1 MRRIMGK
8 NNKKYSRGLLAALL
22 IFSML
27 EISGCSIKETD
38 RTAGSTKE
46 STVPSITQ
54 TEAAKESFT
63 AEAITTEE
71 AITTATENESA
82 RLDGY
87 IGLLGL
93 TKEELVKNLG
103 EEPEKIDEGG
113 LEFKKAG
120 IRIWFD
126 QTNYKT
132 VEQIFVMNPD
142 FDIHGVK
149 LGEKIDK
156 FKEVLKDPVSDR
168 NGDAH
173 FKYNDIYLSINYDT
187 NTQVTYGLY
196 LLKNDF

>member
-8 NNKKYSRGLLAALL
+8 NNKKYSRRLLAALL
-22 IFSML
+22 LFSML
-27 EISGCSIKETD
+27 EVSGCSIKQAD

-46 STVPSITQ
+46 STAPSITQ
-54 TEAAKESFT
+54 TEAAKESST
-63 AEAITTEE
+63 AEAITTAAED
-71 AITTATENESA
+71 ESA

-132 VEQIFVMNPD
+132 AEQIFVMDPD

-149 LGEKIDK
+149 LGDKIDK
-156 FKEVLKDPVSDR
+156 FKKVLKDPVSDR

-173 FKYNDIYLSINYDT
+173 FKYNEIYLSINYDT

>member
-8 NNKKYSRGLLAALL
+8 NNKKYSRRLLAALL
-22 IFSML
+22 LISML
-27 EISGCSIKETD
+27 GISGCSIKESD

-46 STVPSITQ
+46 STAPSITQ
-54 TEAAKESFT
+54 TEAVKESST
-63 AEAITTEE
+63 AE

>member
-8 NNKKYSRGLLAALL
+8 NNKKYSRRLLAALL
-22 IFSML
+22 LFSML

-46 STVPSITQ
+46 S
-54 TEAAKESFT
+54 EAVKESST
-63 AEAITTEE
+63 AEAISTTE
-71 AITTATENESA
+71 AITTTEAISTAAENESA
-82 RLDGY
+82 LLDRY

-126 QTNYKT
+126 QTNFKT
-132 VEQIFVMNPD
+132 AEQIFVMDPD
-142 FDIHGVK
+142 FDIHGVE

>member
-8 NNKKYSRGLLAALL
+8 NNKKYSRRLLAALL
-22 IFSML
+22 LISML

-46 STVPSITQ
+46 STAPSITQ
-54 TEAAKESFT
+54 TEAAKEST
-63 AEAITTEE
+63 AAEV
-71 AITTATENESA
+71 ITTAAEDESA

-113 LEFKKAG
+113 LEFKNAG

-132 VEQIFVMNPD
+132 AEQIFVMDPD
-142 FDIHGVK
+142 FDIQGVK

>member
-8 NNKKYSRGLLAALL
+8 NNKKYSRRLLAALL
-22 IFSML
+22 LFSML

-38 RTAGSTKE
+38 RTAGSAKE
-46 STVPSITQ
+46 STAPSITQ
-54 TEAAKESFT
+54 TEAAKESSA
-63 AEAITTEE
+63 AEAITTAAED
-71 AITTATENESA
+71 ESA

>member
-8 NNKKYSRGLLAALL
+8 NNKKYSMRLLAALL
-22 IFSML
+22 LFSML

-46 STVPSITQ
+46 S
-54 TEAAKESFT
+54 EAVKESST
-63 AEAITTEE
+63 AEAISTTE
-71 AITTATENESA
+71 AITTTEAISTAAENESA
-82 RLDGY
+82 LLERY

-126 QTNYKT
+126 QTNFKT
-132 VEQIFVMNPD
+132 AEQIFVMDPD

-173 FKYNDIYLSINYDT
+173 FKYNNIYLSINYDT

>member
-1 MRRIMGK
+1 MRRNMGK
-8 NNKKYSRGLLAALL
+8 NNKKQSRRLLAALL
-22 IFSML
+22 LFSIL
-27 EISGCSIKETD
+27 GVSGCSIKQTD
-38 RTAGSTKE
+38 RTAGSRNE
-46 STVPSITQ
+46 STAPSITQ
-54 TEAAKESFT
+54 TEAATESST
-63 AEAITTEE
+63 AAE
-71 AITTATENESA
+71 ITTAAVTTSAENESA
-82 RLDGY
+82 RLDRY

-93 TKEELVKNLG
+93 TKEELVNNLG

-132 VEQIFVMNPD
+132 AEQIFVMDPD

>member
-8 NNKKYSRGLLAALL
+8 NNKKYSRRLLAALL
-22 IFSML
+22 LFSML

-46 STVPSITQ
+46 SIAPSIIQ
-54 TEAAKESFT
+54 TEAAKESST
-63 AEAITTEE
+63 AA
-71 AITTATENESA
+71 ENESA
-82 RLDGY
+82 LLDRY
-87 IGLLGL
+87 IALLGL

-132 VEQIFVMNPD
+132 AEQIFVMDPD

>member
-8 NNKKYSRGLLAALL
+8 NNKKYSRRLLAALL
-22 IFSML
+22 LFSML
-27 EISGCSIKETD
+27 EVSGCSIKQTD

-46 STVPSITQ
+46 STAPSISQ
-54 TEAAKESFT
+54 TESVKESSPAAVT
-63 AEAITTEE
+63 
-71 AITTATENESA
+71 TTAAENDSA
-82 RLDGY
+82 LLERY

-93 TKEELVKNLG
+93 TKEELVTNLG

-120 IRIWFD
+120 IRIWLD

-132 VEQIFVMNPD
+132 AEQIFVMDPD

-187 NTQVTYGLY
+187 STQVTYGLY

>member
-8 NNKKYSRGLLAALL
+8 NNKKYSRRLLAALL
-22 IFSML
+22 LFSML

-46 STVPSITQ
+46 S
-54 TEAAKESFT
+54 EAVKESST
-63 AEAITTEE
+63 AEAISTTE
-71 AITTATENESA
+71 AITTTEAISTAAENESA
-82 RLDGY
+82 LLDRY

-126 QTNYKT
+126 QTDYKT
-132 VEQIFVMNPD
+132 AEQIFVMDPD

>member
-1 MRRIMGK
+1 MRRIMEK
-8 NNKKYSRGLLAALL
+8 NNKKYSRRLLAALL
-22 IFSML
+22 LFSML

-46 STVPSITQ
+46 S
-54 TEAAKESFT
+54 EAVKESST
-63 AEAITTEE
+63 AEAISTTE
-71 AITTATENESA
+71 AITTTEAISTAAENQSA
-82 RLDGY
+82 LLERY

-132 VEQIFVMNPD
+132 AEQIFVMDPD

>member
-8 NNKKYSRGLLAALL
+8 NNKKYSRRLLAALL
-22 IFSML
+22 LFSML

-46 STVPSITQ
+46 S
-54 TEAAKESFT
+54 EAVKESST
-63 AEAITTEE
+63 AEAISTTE
-71 AITTATENESA
+71 AITTTEAISTAAENESA
-82 RLDGY
+82 LLERY

-126 QTNYKT
+126 QTNFKT
-132 VEQIFVMNPD
+132 AEQIFVMDPD

>member
-8 NNKKYSRGLLAALL
+8 NNKKYSRRLLAALL
-22 IFSML
+22 LFSML
-27 EISGCSIKETD
+27 EISGCSIKGTD
-38 RTAGSTKE
+38 RTAGSTEE
-46 STVPSITQ
+46 STAPSITQ
-54 TEAAKESFT
+54 SETVKESSKA
-63 AEAITTEE
+63 AEITTTE
-71 AITTATENESA
+71 AITTAAENESA
-82 RLDGY
+82 LLDRY
-87 IGLLGL
+87 ISLLGL

-132 VEQIFVMNPD
+132 AEQIFVMDPN

-156 FKEVLKDPVSDR
+156 FKEVLKDPVSER

>member
-8 NNKKYSRGLLAALL
+8 NNKKYSRRLLAALL
-22 IFSML
+22 LISML

-46 STVPSITQ
+46 STAPSITQ
-54 TEAAKESFT
+54 TEAVKESST
-63 AEAITTEE
+63 AE

>member
-8 NNKKYSRGLLAALL
+8 NNKKYSRRLLAALL
-22 IFSML
+22 LFSML

-46 STVPSITQ
+46 S
-54 TEAAKESFT
+54 EAVKESST
-63 AEAITTEE
+63 AEAISTTE
-71 AITTATENESA
+71 AITTTEAISTAAENESA
-82 RLDGY
+82 LLDRY

-126 QTNYKT
+126 QTNFKT
-132 VEQIFVMNPD
+132 AEQIFVMDPD

>member
-8 NNKKYSRGLLAALL
+8 NNKKYSRRLLAALL
-22 IFSML
+22 LFSML

-46 STVPSITQ
+46 S
-54 TEAAKESFT
+54 EAVKESST
-63 AEAITTEE
+63 AEAISTTE
-71 AITTATENESA
+71 AITTTEAISTAAENESA
-82 RLDGY
+82 LLDRY

-126 QTNYKT
+126 QINFKT
-132 VEQIFVMNPD
+132 AEQIFVMDPD

>member
-1 MRRIMGK
+1 MRRIMGR
-8 NNKKYSRGLLAALL
+8 NNKKYSRRLLAALL
-22 IFSML
+22 LISML

-46 STVPSITQ
+46 STAPSITQ
-54 TEAAKESFT
+54 TEAAKESST
-63 AEAITTEE
+63 AV
-71 AITTATENESA
+71 AITTAAEDESA
-82 RLDGY
+82 RLDSY

-113 LEFKKAG
+113 LEFKNAG

-132 VEQIFVMNPD
+132 AEQIFVMDPD
-142 FDIHGVK
+142 FDIQGVK

-156 FKEVLKDPVSDR
+156 FKEVLKDPVSDQ

>member
-8 NNKKYSRGLLAALL
+8 NNKKYSRRLLAALL
-22 IFSML
+22 LFSML
-27 EISGCSIKETD
+27 EISGCSIKESD

-46 STVPSITQ
+46 STAPSITQ
-54 TEAAKESFT
+54 TEAVKESST
-63 AEAITTEE
+63 AE

-156 FKEVLKDPVSDR
+156 FKEVLKDPVSDQ

>member
-8 NNKKYSRGLLAALL
+8 NNKNHNRKLLAALL
-22 IFSML
+22 LFSIL
-27 EISGCSIKETD
+27 GVSGCSIKQTD
-38 RTAGSTKE
+38 RTAGSTND
-46 STVPSITQ
+46 STAPFITQ
-54 TEAAKESFT
+54 TEAAEESST
-63 AEAITTEE
+63 AAEITTA
-71 AITTATENESA
+71 AITTAAENESA
-82 RLDGY
+82 RLDRY

-93 TKEELVKNLG
+93 TKEELVNNLG

-132 VEQIFVMNPD
+132 AEQIFVLDPD

-173 FKYNDIYLSINYDT
+173 FKYNDIYLSVNYDT
-187 NTQVTYGLY
+187 NTQITYGLY

>member
-8 NNKKYSRGLLAALL
+8 NNKKYSRRLLAALL
-22 IFSML
+22 LISML

-46 STVPSITQ
+46 STAPSITQ
-54 TEAAKESFT
+54 TEASKESSA
-63 AEAITTEE
+63 AEAITTAAED
-71 AITTATENESA
+71 ESA

-113 LEFKKAG
+113 LEFKNAG

-132 VEQIFVMNPD
+132 AEQIFVMDPD

-187 NTQVTYGLY
+187 STQVTYGLY

>member
-8 NNKKYSRGLLAALL
+8 NNKKYSRRLLAALL
-22 IFSML
+22 LFSML

-46 STVPSITQ
+46 STAPSITQ
-54 TEAAKESFT
+54 TEAVKESST
-63 AEAITTEE
+63 AE

-82 RLDGY
+82 RLDDY

>member
-8 NNKKYSRGLLAALL
+8 NNKKQSRRLLAALL
-22 IFSML
+22 LFSIL
-27 EISGCSIKETD
+27 GVSGCSIKQTD
-38 RTAGSTKE
+38 RTADSRNE

-54 TEAAKESFT
+54 TEAATESST
-63 AEAITTEE
+63 AAE
-71 AITTATENESA
+71 ITTAAVTTSAENESA
-82 RLDGY
+82 RLDRY

-93 TKEELVKNLG
+93 TKEELVNNLG

-132 VEQIFVMNPD
+132 AEQIFVMDPD

>member
-8 NNKKYSRGLLAALL
+8 NNKKYSRRLLAALL
-22 IFSML
+22 LFSML
-27 EISGCSIKETD
+27 EISGCSIKESD

-46 STVPSITQ
+46 STAPSITQ
-54 TEAAKESFT
+54 TEAVKESST
-63 AEAITTEE
+63 AE

-87 IGLLGL
+87 IGVLGL

-156 FKEVLKDPVSDR
+156 FKEVLKDPVSDQ

-173 FKYNDIYLSINYDT
+173 FKYNNIYLSINYDT

>member
-1 MRRIMGK
+1 MRRIMEK
-8 NNKKYSRGLLAALL
+8 NNKKYSMRLLAALL
-22 IFSML
+22 LFSML

-46 STVPSITQ
+46 S
-54 TEAAKESFT
+54 EAVKESST
-63 AEAITTEE
+63 AEAISTTE
-71 AITTATENESA
+71 AITTTEAISTAAENQSA
-82 RLDGY
+82 LLERY

-132 VEQIFVMNPD
+132 AEQIFVMDPD

-173 FKYNDIYLSINYDT
+173 FKYDDIYLSINYDT

>member
-1 MRRIMGK
+1 MRRIMGR
-8 NNKKYSRGLLAALL
+8 NNKKYSRRLLAALL
-22 IFSML
+22 LISML
-27 EISGCSIKETD
+27 ELSGCSIKETD

-46 STVPSITQ
+46 STAPSITQ
-54 TEAAKESFT
+54 TEAAKESS
-63 AEAITTEE
+63 TTE
-71 AITTATENESA
+71 AITTAAEDESA
-82 RLDGY
+82 RLDSY

-113 LEFKKAG
+113 LEFKNAG

-132 VEQIFVMNPD
+132 AEQIFVMDPD
-142 FDIHGVK
+142 FDIQGVK

-156 FKEVLKDPVSDR
+156 FKEVLKDPVSDQ

>member
-1 MRRIMGK
+1 MRRIMGR
-8 NNKKYSRGLLAALL
+8 NNKKYSRRLLAALL
-22 IFSML
+22 LISML

-46 STVPSITQ
+46 STAPSITQ
-54 TEAAKESFT
+54 TEAAKESS
-63 AEAITTEE
+63 TTE
-71 AITTATENESA
+71 AITTAAEDESA
-82 RLDGY
+82 RLDSY

-113 LEFKKAG
+113 LEFKNAG

-132 VEQIFVMNPD
+132 AEQIFVMDPD
-142 FDIHGVK
+142 FDIQGVK

-156 FKEVLKDPVSDR
+156 FKEVLKDPVSDQ

>member
-1 MRRIMGK
+1 MGK
-8 NNKKYSRGLLAALL
+8 NNKKYSRRLLAALL
-22 IFSML
+22 LFSML

-46 STVPSITQ
+46 STAPSITQ
-54 TEAAKESFT
+54 TEAAKESST
-63 AEAITTEE
+63 AA
-71 AITTATENESA
+71 AITTAAEDESA

-132 VEQIFVMNPD
+132 AEQIFVMDPD
-142 FDIHGVK
+142 FDIQGVK

-173 FKYNDIYLSINYDT
+173 FKYNDIYLSIHYDT

>member
-1 MRRIMGK
+1 MRRIMGR
-8 NNKKYSRGLLAALL
+8 NNKKYSRRLLAALL
-22 IFSML
+22 LISML

-46 STVPSITQ
+46 STAPSITQ
-54 TEAAKESFT
+54 TEAAKESS
-63 AEAITTEE
+63 TTE
-71 AITTATENESA
+71 AITTAAEDESA

-132 VEQIFVMNPD
+132 AEQIFVMDPN
-142 FDIHGVK
+142 FDIQGVK

-156 FKEVLKDPVSDR
+156 FKEVLKDPVSDK

>member
-8 NNKKYSRGLLAALL
+8 NNKKYSRRLLAALL
-22 IFSML
+22 LISML

-46 STVPSITQ
+46 STAPSITQ
-54 TEAAKESFT
+54 TEAAKESTT
-63 AEAITTEE
+63 AEAITTAAED
-71 AITTATENESA
+71 ESA

-113 LEFKKAG
+113 LEFKNAG

-132 VEQIFVMNPD
+132 AEQIFVMDPN
-142 FDIHGVK
+142 FDIQGVK

>member
-8 NNKKYSRGLLAALL
+8 NNKNHSRKLLAALL
-22 IFSML
+22 LFSIL
-27 EISGCSIKETD
+27 GVSGCSIKQTD
-38 RTAGSTKE
+38 RTAGSTNE
-46 STVPSITQ
+46 STAPSVTQ
-54 TEAAKESFT
+54 TETAKESST
-63 AEAITTEE
+63 EA
-71 AITTATENESA
+71 AITTAAENESA
-82 RLDGY
+82 LLDRY
-87 IGLLGL
+87 ISLLGL
-93 TKEELVKNLG
+93 TKEELVNNLG

-132 VEQIFVMNPD
+132 AEQIFVMDPE
-142 FDIHGVK
+142 FDIQGVR
-149 LGEKIDK
+149 LGEKIEK

-187 NTQVTYGLY
+187 NTQITYGLY

>member
-8 NNKKYSRGLLAALL
+8 NNKKQSRRLLAALL
-22 IFSML
+22 LFSIL
-27 EISGCSIKETD
+27 GVSGCSIKQTD
-38 RTAGSTKE
+38 RTTGSRNEPTA
-46 STVPSITQ
+46 PSITQ
-54 TEAAKESFT
+54 TEAVTESST
-63 AEAITTEE
+63 AAE
-71 AITTATENESA
+71 ITTAAVTTSAENESA
-82 RLDGY
+82 RLDRY

-93 TKEELVKNLG
+93 TKEELVNNLG

-132 VEQIFVMNPD
+132 AEQIFVMDPD